1 MFESD
6 LAVLASID
14 PDDVKSDVFMPVD
27 FMNKIIRGSDDQL
40 PLFVIHKFLG
50 IAKSGTASEL
60 DFHKNQDIP
69 VFHDQ
74 VNFRML
80 VAVVRT

>member
-27 FMNKIIRGSDDQL
+27 FVNKIIRGPDDQL
-40 PLFVIHKFLG
+40 PLFVIHKLFG
-50 IAKSGTASEL
+50 VAKARAATEL
-60 DFHKNQDIP
+60 DLHENQKTLML
-69 VFHDQ
+69 HDQ
-74 VNFRML
+74 VNLRMFI
-80 VAVVRT
+80 AIVRT